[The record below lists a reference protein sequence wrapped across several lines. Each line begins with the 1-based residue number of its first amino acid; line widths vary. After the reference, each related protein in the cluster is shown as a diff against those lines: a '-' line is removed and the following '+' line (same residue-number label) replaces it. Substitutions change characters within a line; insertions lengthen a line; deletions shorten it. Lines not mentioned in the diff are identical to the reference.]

1 MLEKINSP
9 EDVKKLKIEEKK
21 QLAQEIREYILQ
33 VVKWRALSIKPR
45 SGRINTGVK

>member
-21 QLAQEIREYILQ
+21 QLAQEIREYI
-33 VVKWRALSIKPR
+33 IKTVSENKKR
-45 SGRINTGVK
+45 TDREI

>member
-33 VVKWRALSIKPR
+33 VVSENGGHLASNL
-45 SGRINTGVK
+45 